1 LSVVKTDIWMPVF
14 IGDYLADTMHLSTEQ
29 HGAYL
34 LLLFHLW
41 RRGSLRDDDAVLAKI
56 SGLGESAWNLQR
68 PVLAEFFKIHDG
80 LWQHGRVEKEKARVA
95 ATKQSKVKKAKLAAS
110 SRWSKGDASSIAQAM
125 LGDADS
131 DSDSDSDL
139 KAMLPQRPEEEPQV
153 PPLRSCGAPVGM
165 TNLFGQEKGPSEL
178 VPPLRSCGAPVG
190 MTNLFG
196 QEKGP
201 SELVPPLRS
210 CGAPVG
216 MTNLFGQEKGPSGL
230 QPFSS
235 QEKAFSELVPPL
247 RSCGAPV
254 GMTDLFGQEK
264 GPSGLQPF
272 SSREKASSE
281 LVPPLRCAPVGMTS
295 LFEQEGF
302 SSSRKKL
309 AVCDPRHGPFRAILA
324 QYWRAKNHASPEMPW
339 QGRDAKA
346 LSNFLAACPRLNE
359 TQFRQMV
366 GNRARSAVAHG
377 DRVYLWIS
385 NLTRFQEEI
394 TVYNKPASAGG
405 GHASRAEINRN
416 SVVSAVDGAL
426 MLAQEHADRVG
437 QTGAEPAGFND
448 PGVPAADGPGPGRCA
463 VALPGNGDHGV
474 AAGHSAYGQTGTD
487 GPLPYRAA
495 VTTASQVDRDGR
507 QEVRAW

>member
-41 RRGSLRDDDAVLAKI
+41 RRGSLRDEDAVLAKI
-56 SGLGESAWNLQR
+56 SGLGESAWSLHR

-95 ATKQSKVKKAKLAAS
+95 ATKQSKAKKAKLAAS

-131 DSDSDSDL
+131 DSDSDL
-139 KAMLPQRPEEEPQV
+139 KLSQRGETQVSKSRPGPPTPPQV
-153 PPLRSCGAPVGM
+153 PPLRSCGAPVEM
-165 TNLFGQEKGPSEL
+165 TSLFGQET
-178 VPPLRSCGAPVG
+178 V
-190 MTNLFG
+190 
-196 QEKGP
+196 
-201 SELVPPLRS
+201 
-210 CGAPVG
+210 
-216 MTNLFGQEKGPSGL
+216 PSGL
-230 QPFSS
+230 ELFSS
-235 QEKAFSELVPPL
+235 QE
-247 RSCGAPV
+247 R
-254 GMTDLFGQEK
+254 
-264 GPSGLQPF
+264 
-272 SSREKASSE
+272 
-281 LVPPLRCAPVGMTS
+281 
-295 LFEQEGF
+295 F

-346 LSNFLAACPRLNE
+346 LSDFLAACPRLNE

-426 MLAQEHADRVG
+426 KLAQEHADRVG
-437 QTGAEPAGFND
+437 QTGAEPAGLTD

-463 VALPGNGDHGV
+463 VALPGNGNHGV
-474 AAGHSAYGQTGTD
+474 APGHAAYGQTGTD
-487 GPLPYRAA
+487 GPLPYRAS
-495 VTTASQVDRDGR
+495 VTTAGQADRDGR
-507 QEVRAW
+507 QEVSAW

>member
-41 RRGSLRDDDAVLAKI
+41 RRGSLRDEDAVLAKI
-56 SGLGESAWNLQR
+56 SGLGESAWSMHR

-95 ATKQSKVKKAKLAAS
+95 ATKQSKAKKAKLAAS

-139 KAMLPQRPEEEPQV
+139 KPILPQRPDEEPQV

-165 TNLFGQEKGPSEL
+165 TSLFGPET
-178 VPPLRSCGAPVG
+178 V
-190 MTNLFG
+190 
-196 QEKGP
+196 
-201 SELVPPLRS
+201 
-210 CGAPVG
+210 
-216 MTNLFGQEKGPSGL
+216 PSGL
-230 QPFSS
+230 EHFSS
-235 QEKAFSELVPPL
+235 QEKAS
-247 RSCGAPV
+247 
-254 GMTDLFGQEK
+254 
-264 GPSGLQPF
+264 SGLEFF
-272 SSREKASSE
+272 SSQEKASSE
-281 LVPPLRCAPVGMTS
+281 LE
-295 LFEQEGF
+295 LFASQERF
-302 SSSRKKL
+302 SSSRKKV
-309 AVCDPRHGPFRAILA
+309 AVCDSRHGPFRAILA

-346 LSNFLAACPRLNE
+346 LSDFLAACPRLNE

-448 PGVPAADGPGPGRCA
+448 PGVPAVDGPGPGRCA
-463 VALPGNGDHGV
+463 VALPGNGNHGV
-474 AAGHSAYGQTGTD
+474 AAGNTAYGQTGTD
-487 GPLPYRAA
+487 GPLPYRAS
-495 VTTASQVDRDGR
+495 VTTAGQADRDGR
-507 QEVRAW
+507 QEVSAW

>member
-41 RRGSLRDDDAVLAKI
+41 RRGSLRDEDAVLAKI
-56 SGLGESAWNLQR
+56 SGLGESAWSQHR

-131 DSDSDSDL
+131 DSDSDSDSDL
-139 KAMLPQRPEEEPQV
+139 KLSQRGEAQVSKSRPGPPTPPQV

-165 TNLFGQEKGPSEL
+165 TSLFGPET
-178 VPPLRSCGAPVG
+178 V
-190 MTNLFG
+190 
-196 QEKGP
+196 
-201 SELVPPLRS
+201 
-210 CGAPVG
+210 
-216 MTNLFGQEKGPSGL
+216 PSGL
-230 QPFSS
+230 ELFSS
-235 QEKAFSELVPPL
+235 QE
-247 RSCGAPV
+247 R
-254 GMTDLFGQEK
+254 
-264 GPSGLQPF
+264 
-272 SSREKASSE
+272 
-281 LVPPLRCAPVGMTS
+281 
-295 LFEQEGF
+295 F

-346 LSNFLAACPRLNE
+346 LSDFLAACPRLNE

-385 NLTRFQEEI
+385 NQTLTMNYMEGLSGPIHFSQYAGREVAMGAARKWSVDDIAGSVAVRCERQLP
-394 TVYNKPASAGG
+394 VNASPF
-405 GHASRAEINRN
+405 
-416 SVVSAVDGAL
+416 GAL
-426 MLAQEHADRVG
+426 RQSQLLIGSSSPDGTVQMIATGIYNDNGSGIECVYETTSTQDLMDVSMLGGVTINALG
-437 QTGAEPAGFND
+437 QGSMTVSVMVARSFANSQQPGANEIKLSPFPLTPENWKGYDGGARGQNERFRMRFTN
-448 PGVPAADGPGPGRCA
+448 GTAADAWFALKYCSLFTRPLYTGRTS
-463 VALPGNGDHGV
+463 D
-474 AAGHSAYGQTGTD
+474 GT
-487 GPLPYRAA
+487 
-495 VTTASQVDRDGR
+495 
-507 QEVRAW
+507 